1 MKQLRT
7 VFCCPK
13 RLIKRTLCLLLCLL
27 LLLPLSACGET
38 TALSYGGVI
47 IDEGMYRYWLSYYKY
62 AFLSAA
68 DQADDPA
75 FFDQNMPGSDT
86 TWGEYYETQFRENVN
101 ALLMGAVL
109 FDQYD
114 LTISDDVQPD
124 IDQYLSGQISRFGSE
139 DALNQALSP
148 MGIDNNKLRK
158 ILIFEAKL
166 SAVSS
171 YLYGDTSTGVQGTVT
186 ISDEDVNAFYEE
198 HYAAFQLILIRTDA
212 INLLNDDGSVQ
223 TDETGA
229 AQTRP
234 LTQEELAQKEA
245 QVQDIEARLD
255 NGEDF
260 STLQAQYNQD
270 RESATFPDGYLVG
283 DFYSVFQDDLTT
295 AVRQLEIGA
304 YTVVQD
310 NYGYEI
316 VKRVELPA
324 APWANGDYSTMMTG
338 FTDYLNSSHFADLIA
353 SDIPNIRENTRVT
366 SQYSLPDADISF
378 FTYNG

>member
-1 MKQLRT
+1 MKQSRT

-114 LTISDDVQPD
+114 LTISDDVQTD

-148 MGIDNNKLRK
+148 MGIDNNKLRE

-171 YLYGDTSTGVQGTVT
+171 YLYGDTSTGVQGTV
-186 ISDEDVNAFYEE
+186 N
-198 HYAAFQLILIRTDA
+198 HL
-212 INLLNDDGSVQ
+212 G
-223 TDETGA
+223 
-229 AQTRP
+229 
-234 LTQEELAQKEA
+234 
-245 QVQDIEARLD
+245 
-255 NGEDF
+255 
-260 STLQAQYNQD
+260 
-270 RESATFPDGYLVG
+270 
-283 DFYSVFQDDLTT
+283 
-295 AVRQLEIGA
+295 
-304 YTVVQD
+304 
-310 NYGYEI
+310 
-316 VKRVELPA
+316 
-324 APWANGDYSTMMTG
+324 
-338 FTDYLNSSHFADLIA
+338 
-353 SDIPNIRENTRVT
+353 
-366 SQYSLPDADISF
+366 
-378 FTYNG
+378 